1 MRKTVIALVL
11 LTVVIMAACSN
22 GKGGS
27 NAATPGT
34 SATPSG
40 ADASKK
46 VTITYGMW
54 DKNYQPAVESVI
66 KKFNETHPNIEVKI
80 ELTPW
85 DQYWN
90 KLETAAVG
98 KSLTDVFWMNGP
110 NVNKYASN
118 KLLQPLDDQ
127 ITKNK
132 VDLGNFPKGLTDLY
146 TIGGKTYGIPFE
158 LSTVGLW
165 YNKDLFKA
173 ANIPFP
179 DATWDWNKVREAA
192 KKLTDP
198 AKGVWGIAAPMAN
211 QQGFYNTILQNN
223 GYVIS
228 DDKKTSGYDKPEA
241 IEGLKFWTDM
251 IKDGVSPSAA
261 QMTET
266 QPEKMFESGKVAMI
280 YDGSWIVGEFAKI
293 DYTKEKA
300 DVAVLPK
307 GKSDTS
313 VIHGVA
319 NVINAGT
326 KYPNEAWEF
335 LNFLSSK
342 DAALIF
348 AQSGAVIPAFNGTQ
362 DSWVKSVPNFNLRA
376 FIDMIPKAKAY
387 PVSKSTAKWL
397 DAENEFF
404 NQAWAGKMTVEDAAK
419 QAAAKMNSILAQE

>member
-1 MRKTVIALVL
+1 MKTKLVGITL
-11 LTVVIMAACSN
+11 ASMMVLAACSN
-22 GKGGS
+22 GTNS
-27 NAATPGT
+27 SSSAPGAT
-34 SATPSG
+34 SASTS
-40 ADASKK
+40 AAAQK
-46 VTITYGMW
+46 VTISYGIW
-54 DKNYQPAVESVI
+54 DKNYQPAVESII

-85 DQYWN
+85 EQYWP

-98 KSLTDVFWMNGP
+98 NSLTDVFWMNGP

-118 KLLQPLDDQ
+118 KLLKPLDDQ
-127 ITKNK
+127 IVKSK
-132 VDLGNFPKGLTDLY
+132 VDLSNFPKGLTDLY
-146 TIGGKTYGIPFE
+146 TIGGKSYGIPFE

-179 DATWDWNKVREAA
+179 DASWDWNKLRDAA

-223 GYVIS
+223 GFVIS

-251 IKDGVSPSAA
+251 IKEGVSPTAA

-266 QPEKMFESGKVAMI
+266 QPEKLFESGKVAMI

-293 DYTKEKA
+293 DYTKDKA
-300 DVAVLPK
+300 DVTVLPK

-319 NVINAGT
+319 NVINAET
-326 KYPNEAWEF
+326 KHPNEAWEF

-342 DAALIF
+342 DAALLF

-362 DSWVKSVPNFNLRA
+362 DDWVKKVPNFNLRA
-376 FIDMIPKAKAY
+376 FIDMIPKSKAY

-397 DAENEFF
+397 DVENEFF
-404 NQAWAGKMTVEDAAK
+404 TQAWYGKMTVEEAGK
-419 QAAAKMNSILAQE
+419 QAAAKMNSILSKE